1 MKLRNLTLI
10 AGLLGAFFTNSV
22 FALGMGEI
30 KLNSSLNEPLD
41 AEIQLLNIGDLT
53 ELEMLV
59 GLGSREDFKAAGVER
74 LFLLTDLRFKV
85 DMSEP
90 GNPILRVTSRKPIRE
105 PYLDFLLEL
114 QWPSGRL
121 LREYTLL
128 LDLPVYA
135 TERASAKKIK
145 AASVSPQPKPQQQA
159 PVASSPTTSSSA
171 TTSTRSTSRAPA
183 PSNSSAT
190 NGGEYRVA
198 PGDTAWGIAKKIKP
212 EDASIMQSL
221 AAVKQSNPHAF
232 INGNINL
239 LKKGAVLRIPSS
251 SDISQLSSQ
260 EVKEQ
265 VDFSPESAIAEKK
278 SSQPQLDATSAAI
291 NPQSAPVADGGGR
304 LKLAVPSDDE
314 GGSSAN
320 ASGGSAS
327 GSADGSV
334 SRGTEKLESEF
345 AVFQEELDKT
355 QRENAEL
362 KARLSNMEEQLATM
376 SRLVE
381 INDDS
386 LRAAQQVASQE
397 QQTTQE
403 DVSKEIATEE
413 KTSLQAASKTSEAD
427 TDQGS
432 SEEQSSTE
440 EQAAKTPAASDS
452 DTNESNKGQ
461 DVATGS
467 ATTDKEGGFDL
478 QYWVDLLLYPFIFVL
493 AILLAIVLFFKNRKQ
508 DEEPQE
514 ELSLQTLVEKE
525 AVDEDDTEEVLNE
538 EDKQVLEEAVSELD
552 EQELKNLE
560 ELELTEGE
568 DVDPV
573 GEADIYLSL
582 GNYKQAESVLLDA
595 INEAPDDAA
604 LRLKLL
610 EVYVSSNELDKFDAQ
625 YAQFS
630 ALSDADA
637 IVKADSLRAELVS
650 DPVVDSLEED
660 SVTAEE
666 KTLEEEPLDIGAD
679 TEAEIAKLDE
689 ELSLD
694 DVDLD
699 LDSETAS
706 SNDEAVEE
714 SVSSTSDFDL
724 DLDLESVDLGV
735 DAKEPSEAESP
746 ESESSELENSELD
759 NIDLDTLASD
769 IDAGMESI
777 DLDVSE
783 EVDPLDSSLDD
794 LSDTISETIPEA
806 ASDISP
812 EASTGMAEEN
822 TSDDFEDFDDDLDV
836 LAGEDE
842 CSTKLELAQAYL
854 DMGDPESAR
863 EILDEVVSLGDD
875 AQQEQARK
883 LLEGVT

>member
-10 AGLLGAFFTNSV
+10 AGLLGAFFTNAV

-41 AEIQLLNIGDLT
+41 AEIQLLNIGDLS

-85 DMSEP
+85 DMSAP
-90 GNPILRVTSRKPIRE
+90 GNPVLRVTSRKPIRE

-145 AASVSPQPKPQQQA
+145 AASASPQPKPQQA
-159 PVASSPTTSSSA
+159 PAAASPRPSSQV
-171 TTSTRSTSRAPA
+171 A
-183 PSNSSAT
+183 PSNT

-212 EDASIMQSL
+212 DNASIMQSL

-239 LKKGAVLRIPSS
+239 LKQGAVLRLPSS
-251 SDISQLSSQ
+251 ADISQLSPQ
-260 EVKEQ
+260 QVNEQ

-278 SSQPQLDATSAAI
+278 PSQPQLDATSSTST
-291 NPQSAPVADGGGR
+291 PSPAPVDGGGR
-304 LKLAVPSDDE
+304 LKLAVQDDDVE
-314 GGSSAN
+314 GASSAN
-320 ASGGSAS
+320 ASGGGESDVS
-327 GSADGSV
+327 GGS
-334 SRGTEKLESEF
+334 STRGTEKLENEF
-345 AVFQEELDKT
+345 AIFQEELDKT

-362 KARLSNMEEQLATM
+362 KARLSNMEEQIATM

-397 QQTTQE
+397 QQ
-403 DVSKEIATEE
+403 VTEE
-413 KTSLQAASKTSEAD
+413 KADSVEEAATQQADLETD
-427 TDQGS
+427 TEKAQSAEDQTA
-432 SEEQSSTE
+432 E
-440 EQAAKTPAASDS
+440 TPVASDS
-452 DTNESNKGQ
+452 DKDSSQKGQ
-461 DVATGS
+461 DAT
-467 ATTDKEGGFDL
+467 ADKDGGFNL
-478 QYWVDLLLYPFIFVL
+478 QYWIDLLLYPLIGLLVVL
-493 AILLAIVLFFKNRKQ
+493 LGIVLFFKNRKQ
-508 DEEPQE
+508 DEEPEE
-514 ELSLQTLVEKE
+514 ELSLQTLVDKE
-525 AVDEDDTEEVLNE
+525 TADEDDLEEVLDE
-538 EDKQVLEEAVSELD
+538 EDKQVLEETVSELD

-582 GNYKQAESVLLDA
+582 GNYKQAENVLLDA
-595 INEAPDDAA
+595 INEEPDDAA

-630 ALSDADA
+630 GLSDADA
-637 IVKADSLRAELVS
+637 IVRADLLRAELVS
-650 DPVVDSLEED
+650 DPVNDL
-660 SVTAEE
+660 
-666 KTLEEEPLDIGAD
+666 LEEEADSEESLDTTE
-679 TEAEIAKLDE
+679 TEASNLDE
-689 ELSLD
+689 ELSFD
-694 DVDLD
+694 DVV
-699 LDSETAS
+699 LDSSSET
-706 SNDEAVEE
+706 E
-714 SVSSTSDFDL
+714 STEDSTSDSTSTGESSTSDFDL
-724 DLDLESVDLGV
+724 DLDLENIDLDFDSGLSEEASDLG
-735 DAKEPSEAESP
+735 D
-746 ESESSELENSELD
+746 SSDTDSMDLGSTDLD
-759 NIDLDTLASD
+759 STDLDSIDLDTLASD

-777 DLDVSE
+777 DLE
-783 EVDPLDSSLDD
+783 ESVDGSTALDSSLDD
-794 LSDTISETIPEA
+794 LSDTISETIPEPVA
-806 ASDISP
+806 ETTS
-812 EASTGMAEEN
+812 EASSQIAEEN
-822 TSDDFEDFDDDLDV
+822 AADDFEDFDDDLDV

-854 DMGDPESAR
+854 DMGDPESAK

-875 AQQEQARK
+875 AQQDQARK

>member
-10 AGLLGAFFTNSV
+10 AGLLGAFFTNAV

-41 AEIQLLNIGDLT
+41 AEIQLLNIGDLS

-85 DMSEP
+85 DMSAP
-90 GNPILRVTSRKPIRE
+90 GNPVLRVTSRKPIRE

-145 AASVSPQPKPQQQA
+145 AASASPQPKPQQA
-159 PVASSPTTSSSA
+159 PAAASPRPSSQV
-171 TTSTRSTSRAPA
+171 A
-183 PSNSSAT
+183 PSNT

-212 EDASIMQSL
+212 DNASIMQSL

-239 LKKGAVLRIPSS
+239 LKQGAVLRLPSS
-251 SDISQLSSQ
+251 ADISQLSPQ
-260 EVKEQ
+260 QVNEQ

-278 SSQPQLDATSAAI
+278 PSQPQLDATSSTST
-291 NPQSAPVADGGGR
+291 PSPAPVDGGGR
-304 LKLAVPSDDE
+304 LKLAVQDDDVE
-314 GGSSAN
+314 GASSAN
-320 ASGGSAS
+320 ASGGGESDVS
-327 GSADGSV
+327 GGS
-334 SRGTEKLESEF
+334 STRGTEKLENEF
-345 AVFQEELDKT
+345 AIFQEELDKT

-362 KARLSNMEEQLATM
+362 KARLSNMEEQIATM

-397 QQTTQE
+397 QQ
-403 DVSKEIATEE
+403 VTEE
-413 KTSLQAASKTSEAD
+413 KADSVEEAATQQADLETD
-427 TDQGS
+427 TEKAQSAEDQTA
-432 SEEQSSTE
+432 E
-440 EQAAKTPAASDS
+440 TPVASDS
-452 DTNESNKGQ
+452 DKDSSQKGQ
-461 DVATGS
+461 DAT
-467 ATTDKEGGFDL
+467 ADKDGGFNL
-478 QYWVDLLLYPFIFVL
+478 QYWIDLLLYPLIGLLVVL
-493 AILLAIVLFFKNRKQ
+493 LGIVLFFKNRKQ
-508 DEEPQE
+508 DEEPEE
-514 ELSLQTLVEKE
+514 ELSLQTLVDKE
-525 AVDEDDTEEVLNE
+525 TADEDDLEEVLDE
-538 EDKQVLEEAVSELD
+538 EDKQVLEETVSELD

-582 GNYKQAESVLLDA
+582 GNYKQAENVLLDA
-595 INEAPDDAA
+595 INEEPDDAA

-630 ALSDADA
+630 GLSDADA
-637 IVKADSLRAELVS
+637 IVRADLLRAELVS
-650 DPVVDSLEED
+650 DPVNDL
-660 SVTAEE
+660 
-666 KTLEEEPLDIGAD
+666 LEEEADSEESLDTTE
-679 TEAEIAKLDE
+679 TEASNLDE
-689 ELSLD
+689 ELSFD
-694 DVDLD
+694 DVV
-699 LDSETAS
+699 LDSSSET
-706 SNDEAVEE
+706 E
-714 SVSSTSDFDL
+714 STEDSTSDSTSTGESSTSDFDL
-724 DLDLESVDLGV
+724 DLDLENIDLDVDSGLSEEASDLG
-735 DAKEPSEAESP
+735 D
-746 ESESSELENSELD
+746 SSNTDSMDLGSTDLD
-759 NIDLDTLASD
+759 STDLDSIDLDTLASD

-777 DLDVSE
+777 DLE
-783 EVDPLDSSLDD
+783 ESVDGSTALDSSLDD
-794 LSDTISETIPEA
+794 LSDTISETIPEPVA
-806 ASDISP
+806 ETTS
-812 EASTGMAEEN
+812 EASSQIAEEN
-822 TSDDFEDFDDDLDV
+822 AADDFEDFDDDLDV

-854 DMGDPESAR
+854 DMGDPESAK

-875 AQQEQARK
+875 AQQDQARK

>member
-1 MKLRNLTLI
+1 MKLRNLTLV
-10 AGLLGAFFTNSV
+10 AGLLGAFFTNAV

-41 AEIQLLNIGDLT
+41 AEIQLLNIGDLS

-85 DMSEP
+85 DMSAP
-90 GNPILRVTSRKPIRE
+90 GNPVLRVTSRKPIRE

-145 AASVSPQPKPQQQA
+145 AASASPQPKPQQA
-159 PVASSPTTSSSA
+159 PAAASPRPSSQV
-171 TTSTRSTSRAPA
+171 A
-183 PSNSSAT
+183 PSNT

-212 EDASIMQSL
+212 DNASIMQSL

-239 LKKGAVLRIPSS
+239 LKQGAVLRLPSS
-251 SDISQLSSQ
+251 ADISQLSPQ
-260 EVKEQ
+260 QVNEQ

-278 SSQPQLDATSAAI
+278 PSQPQLDATSSTST
-291 NPQSAPVADGGGR
+291 PSPAPVDGGGR
-304 LKLAVPSDDE
+304 LKLAVQDDDVE
-314 GGSSAN
+314 GASSAN
-320 ASGGSAS
+320 ASGGGESDVS
-327 GSADGSV
+327 GGS
-334 SRGTEKLESEF
+334 STRGTEKLENEF
-345 AVFQEELDKT
+345 AIFQEELDKT

-362 KARLSNMEEQLATM
+362 KARLSNMEEQIATM

-397 QQTTQE
+397 QQ
-403 DVSKEIATEE
+403 VTEE
-413 KTSLQAASKTSEAD
+413 KADSVEEAATQQADLETD
-427 TDQGS
+427 TEKAQSAEDQTA
-432 SEEQSSTE
+432 E
-440 EQAAKTPAASDS
+440 TPVASDS
-452 DTNESNKGQ
+452 DKDSSQKGQ
-461 DVATGS
+461 DAT
-467 ATTDKEGGFDL
+467 ADKDGGFNL
-478 QYWVDLLLYPFIFVL
+478 QYWIDLLLYPLIGLLVVL
-493 AILLAIVLFFKNRKQ
+493 LGIVLFFKNRKQ
-508 DEEPQE
+508 DEEPEE
-514 ELSLQTLVEKE
+514 ELSLQTLVDKE
-525 AVDEDDTEEVLNE
+525 TADEDDLEEVLDE
-538 EDKQVLEEAVSELD
+538 EDKQVLEETVSELD
-552 EQELKNLE
+552 ERELKNLE

-582 GNYKQAESVLLDA
+582 GNYKQAENVLLDA
-595 INEAPDDAA
+595 INEEPDDAA

-630 ALSDADA
+630 GLSDADA
-637 IVKADSLRAELVS
+637 IVRADLLRAELVS
-650 DPVVDSLEED
+650 DPVNDL
-660 SVTAEE
+660 
-666 KTLEEEPLDIGAD
+666 LEEEADSEESLDTTE
-679 TEAEIAKLDE
+679 TEASNLDE
-689 ELSLD
+689 ELSFD
-694 DVDLD
+694 DVV
-699 LDSETAS
+699 LDSSSET
-706 SNDEAVEE
+706 E
-714 SVSSTSDFDL
+714 STEDSTSDSTSTGESSTSDFDL
-724 DLDLESVDLGV
+724 DLDLENIDLDFDSGLSEEASDLG
-735 DAKEPSEAESP
+735 D
-746 ESESSELENSELD
+746 SSDTDSMDLGSTDLD
-759 NIDLDTLASD
+759 STDLDSIDLDTLASD

-777 DLDVSE
+777 DLE
-783 EVDPLDSSLDD
+783 ESVDGSTALDSSLDD
-794 LSDTISETIPEA
+794 LSDTISETIPEPVA
-806 ASDISP
+806 ETTS
-812 EASTGMAEEN
+812 EASSQIAEEN
-822 TSDDFEDFDDDLDV
+822 AADDFEDFDDDLDV

-854 DMGDPESAR
+854 DMGDPESAK

-875 AQQEQARK
+875 AQQDQARK

>member
-1 MKLRNLTLI
+1 MKLRNLTLV
-10 AGLLGAFFTNSV
+10 AGLLGAFFTNAV

-41 AEIQLLNIGDLT
+41 AEIQLLNIGDLS

-85 DMSEP
+85 DMSAP
-90 GNPILRVTSRKPIRE
+90 GNPVLRVTSRKPIRE

-145 AASVSPQPKPQQQA
+145 AASASPQPKPQQA
-159 PVASSPTTSSSA
+159 PAAASPRPSSQV
-171 TTSTRSTSRAPA
+171 A
-183 PSNSSAT
+183 PSNT

-212 EDASIMQSL
+212 DNASIMQSL

-239 LKKGAVLRIPSS
+239 LKQGAVLRLPSS
-251 SDISQLSSQ
+251 ADISQLSPQ
-260 EVKEQ
+260 QVNEQ

-278 SSQPQLDATSAAI
+278 PSQPQLDATSSTST
-291 NPQSAPVADGGGR
+291 PSPAPVDGGGR
-304 LKLAVPSDDE
+304 LKLAVQDDDVE
-314 GGSSAN
+314 GASSAN
-320 ASGGSAS
+320 ASGGGESDVS
-327 GSADGSV
+327 GGS
-334 SRGTEKLESEF
+334 STRGTEKLENEF
-345 AVFQEELDKT
+345 AIFQEELDKT

-362 KARLSNMEEQLATM
+362 KARLSNMEEQIATM

-397 QQTTQE
+397 QQ
-403 DVSKEIATEE
+403 VTEE
-413 KTSLQAASKTSEAD
+413 KADSVEEAATQQADLETD
-427 TDQGS
+427 TEKAQSAEDQTA
-432 SEEQSSTE
+432 E
-440 EQAAKTPAASDS
+440 TPVASDS
-452 DTNESNKGQ
+452 DKDSSQKGQ
-461 DVATGS
+461 DAT
-467 ATTDKEGGFDL
+467 ADKDGGFNL
-478 QYWVDLLLYPFIFVL
+478 QYWIDLLLYPLIGLLVVL
-493 AILLAIVLFFKNRKQ
+493 LGIVLFFKNRKQ
-508 DEEPQE
+508 DEEPEE
-514 ELSLQTLVEKE
+514 ELSLQTLVDKE
-525 AVDEDDTEEVLNE
+525 TADEDDLEEVLDE
-538 EDKQVLEEAVSELD
+538 EDKQVLEETVSELD
-552 EQELKNLE
+552 ERELKNLE

-582 GNYKQAESVLLDA
+582 GNYKQAENVLLDA
-595 INEAPDDAA
+595 INEEPDDAA

-630 ALSDADA
+630 GLSDADA
-637 IVKADSLRAELVS
+637 IVRADLLRAELVS
-650 DPVVDSLEED
+650 DPVNDL
-660 SVTAEE
+660 
-666 KTLEEEPLDIGAD
+666 LEEEADSEESLDTTE
-679 TEAEIAKLDE
+679 TEASNLDE
-689 ELSLD
+689 ELSFD
-694 DVDLD
+694 DVV
-699 LDSETAS
+699 LDSSSET
-706 SNDEAVEE
+706 E
-714 SVSSTSDFDL
+714 STEDSTSDSTSTGESSTSDFDL
-724 DLDLESVDLGV
+724 DLDLENIDLDVDSGLSEEASDLG
-735 DAKEPSEAESP
+735 D
-746 ESESSELENSELD
+746 SSDTDSMDLGSTDLD
-759 NIDLDTLASD
+759 STDLDSIDLDTLASD

-777 DLDVSE
+777 DLE
-783 EVDPLDSSLDD
+783 ESVDGSTALDSSLDD
-794 LSDTISETIPEA
+794 LSDTISETIPEPVA
-806 ASDISP
+806 ETTS
-812 EASTGMAEEN
+812 EASSQIAEEN
-822 TSDDFEDFDDDLDV
+822 AADDFEDFDDDLDV

-854 DMGDPESAR
+854 DMGDPESAK

-875 AQQEQARK
+875 AQQDQARK

>member
-1 MKLRNLTLI
+1 MKLRNLTLV
-10 AGLLGAFFTNSV
+10 AGLLGAFFTNAV

-41 AEIQLLNIGDLT
+41 AEIQLLNIGDLS

-85 DMSEP
+85 DMSAP
-90 GNPILRVTSRKPIRE
+90 GNPVLRVTSRKPIRE

-145 AASVSPQPKPQQQA
+145 AASASPQPKPQQA
-159 PVASSPTTSSSA
+159 PAAASPRPSSQV
-171 TTSTRSTSRAPA
+171 A
-183 PSNSSAT
+183 PSNT
-190 NGGEYRVA
+190 NGGEYRVT

-212 EDASIMQSL
+212 DNASIMQSL

-239 LKKGAVLRIPSS
+239 LKQGAVLRLPSS
-251 SDISQLSSQ
+251 ADISQLSPQ
-260 EVKEQ
+260 QVNEQ

-278 SSQPQLDATSAAI
+278 PSQPQLDATSSTST
-291 NPQSAPVADGGGR
+291 PSPAPVDGGGR
-304 LKLAVPSDDE
+304 LKLAVQDDDVE
-314 GGSSAN
+314 GASSAN
-320 ASGGSAS
+320 ASGGGESDVS
-327 GSADGSV
+327 GGS
-334 SRGTEKLESEF
+334 STRGTEKLENEF
-345 AVFQEELDKT
+345 AIFQEELDKT

-362 KARLSNMEEQLATM
+362 KARLSNMEEQIATM

-397 QQTTQE
+397 QQ
-403 DVSKEIATEE
+403 VTEE
-413 KTSLQAASKTSEAD
+413 KADSVEEAATQQADLETD
-427 TDQGS
+427 TEKAQSAEDQTA
-432 SEEQSSTE
+432 E
-440 EQAAKTPAASDS
+440 TPVASDS
-452 DTNESNKGQ
+452 DKDSSQKGQ
-461 DVATGS
+461 DAT
-467 ATTDKEGGFDL
+467 ADKDGGFNL
-478 QYWVDLLLYPFIFVL
+478 QYWIDLLLYPLIGLLVVL
-493 AILLAIVLFFKNRKQ
+493 LGIVLFFKNRKQ
-508 DEEPQE
+508 DEEPEE
-514 ELSLQTLVEKE
+514 ELSLQTLVDKE
-525 AVDEDDTEEVLNE
+525 TADEDDLEEVLDE
-538 EDKQVLEEAVSELD
+538 EDKQVLEETVSELD

-582 GNYKQAESVLLDA
+582 GNYKQAENVLLDA
-595 INEAPDDAA
+595 INEEPDDAA

-630 ALSDADA
+630 GLSDADA
-637 IVKADSLRAELVS
+637 IVKADLLRAELVS
-650 DPVVDSLEED
+650 DPVNDL
-660 SVTAEE
+660 
-666 KTLEEEPLDIGAD
+666 LEEEADSEESLDTTE
-679 TEAEIAKLDE
+679 TEASNLDE
-689 ELSLD
+689 ELSFD
-694 DVDLD
+694 DVV
-699 LDSETAS
+699 LDSSSET
-706 SNDEAVEE
+706 E
-714 SVSSTSDFDL
+714 STEDSTSDSTSTGESSTSDFDL
-724 DLDLESVDLGV
+724 DLDLENIDLDVDSGLSEEASDLG
-735 DAKEPSEAESP
+735 D
-746 ESESSELENSELD
+746 SSDTDSMDLGSTDLD
-759 NIDLDTLASD
+759 STDLDSIDLDTLASD

-777 DLDVSE
+777 DLE
-783 EVDPLDSSLDD
+783 ESVDGSTALDSSLDD
-794 LSDTISETIPEA
+794 LSDTISETIPEPVA
-806 ASDISP
+806 ETTS
-812 EASTGMAEEN
+812 EASSQIAEGN
-822 TSDDFEDFDDDLDV
+822 AADDFEDFDDDLDV

-854 DMGDPESAR
+854 DMGDPESAK

-875 AQQEQARK
+875 AQQDQARK

>member
-10 AGLLGAFFTNSV
+10 AGLLGAFFTNAV

-41 AEIQLLNIGDLT
+41 AEIQLLNIGDLS

-85 DMSEP
+85 DMSAP
-90 GNPILRVTSRKPIRE
+90 GNPVLRVTSRKPIRE

-145 AASVSPQPKPQQQA
+145 AASASPQPKPQQA
-159 PVASSPTTSSSA
+159 PAAASPRPSSQV
-171 TTSTRSTSRAPA
+171 A
-183 PSNSSAT
+183 PSNT

-212 EDASIMQSL
+212 DNASIMQSL

-239 LKKGAVLRIPSS
+239 LKQGAVLRLPSS
-251 SDISQLSSQ
+251 ADISQLSPQ
-260 EVKEQ
+260 QVNEQ

-278 SSQPQLDATSAAI
+278 PSQPQLDATSSTST
-291 NPQSAPVADGGGR
+291 PSPAPVDGGGR
-304 LKLAVPSDDE
+304 LKLAVQDDDVE
-314 GGSSAN
+314 GASSAN
-320 ASGGSAS
+320 ASGGGESDVS
-327 GSADGSV
+327 GGS
-334 SRGTEKLESEF
+334 STRGTEKLENEF
-345 AVFQEELDKT
+345 AIFQEELDKT

-362 KARLSNMEEQLATM
+362 KARLSNMEEQIATM

-397 QQTTQE
+397 QQ
-403 DVSKEIATEE
+403 VTEE
-413 KTSLQAASKTSEAD
+413 KADSVEEAATQQADLETD
-427 TDQGS
+427 TEKAQSAEDQTA
-432 SEEQSSTE
+432 E
-440 EQAAKTPAASDS
+440 TPVASDS
-452 DTNESNKGQ
+452 DKDSSQKGQ
-461 DVATGS
+461 DAT
-467 ATTDKEGGFDL
+467 ADKDGGFNL
-478 QYWVDLLLYPFIFVL
+478 QYWIDLLLYPLIGLLVVL
-493 AILLAIVLFFKNRKQ
+493 LGIVLFFKNRKQ
-508 DEEPQE
+508 DEEPEE
-514 ELSLQTLVEKE
+514 ELSLQTLVDKE
-525 AVDEDDTEEVLNE
+525 TADEDDLEEVLDE
-538 EDKQVLEEAVSELD
+538 EDKQVLEETVSELD
-552 EQELKNLE
+552 ERELKNLE

-582 GNYKQAESVLLDA
+582 GNYKQAENVLLDA
-595 INEAPDDAA
+595 INEEPDDAA

-630 ALSDADA
+630 GLSDADA
-637 IVKADSLRAELVS
+637 IVRADLLRAELVS
-650 DPVVDSLEED
+650 DPVNDL
-660 SVTAEE
+660 
-666 KTLEEEPLDIGAD
+666 LEEEADSEESLDTTE
-679 TEAEIAKLDE
+679 TEASNLDE
-689 ELSLD
+689 ELSFD
-694 DVDLD
+694 DVV
-699 LDSETAS
+699 LDSSSET
-706 SNDEAVEE
+706 E
-714 SVSSTSDFDL
+714 STEDSTSDSTSTGESSTSDFDL
-724 DLDLESVDLGV
+724 DLDLENIDLDFDSGLSEEASDLG
-735 DAKEPSEAESP
+735 D
-746 ESESSELENSELD
+746 SSDTDSMDLGSTDLD
-759 NIDLDTLASD
+759 STDLDSIDLDTLASD

-777 DLDVSE
+777 DLE
-783 EVDPLDSSLDD
+783 ESVDGSTALDSSLDD
-794 LSDTISETIPEA
+794 LSDTISETIPEPVA
-806 ASDISP
+806 ETTS
-812 EASTGMAEEN
+812 EASSQIAEEN
-822 TSDDFEDFDDDLDV
+822 AADDFEDFDDDLDV

-854 DMGDPESAR
+854 DMGDPESAK

-875 AQQEQARK
+875 AQQDQARK

>member
-1 MKLRNLTLI
+1 MKLRNLTLV
-10 AGLLGAFFTNSV
+10 AGLLGAFFTNAV

-41 AEIQLLNIGDLT
+41 AEIQLLNIGDLS

-85 DMSEP
+85 DMSAP
-90 GNPILRVTSRKPIRE
+90 GNPVLRVTSRKPIRE

-145 AASVSPQPKPQQQA
+145 AASASPQPKPQQA
-159 PVASSPTTSSSA
+159 PAAASPRPSSQV
-171 TTSTRSTSRAPA
+171 A
-183 PSNSSAT
+183 PSNT

-212 EDASIMQSL
+212 DNASIMQSL

-239 LKKGAVLRIPSS
+239 LKQGAVLRLPSS
-251 SDISQLSSQ
+251 ADISQLSPQ
-260 EVKEQ
+260 QVNEQ

-278 SSQPQLDATSAAI
+278 PSQPQLDATSSTST
-291 NPQSAPVADGGGR
+291 PSPAPVDGGGR
-304 LKLAVPSDDE
+304 LKLAVQDDDVK
-314 GGSSAN
+314 GASSAN
-320 ASGGSAS
+320 ASGGGESDVS
-327 GSADGSV
+327 GGS
-334 SRGTEKLESEF
+334 STRGTEKLENEF
-345 AVFQEELDKT
+345 AIFQEELDKT

-362 KARLSNMEEQLATM
+362 KARLSNMEEQIATM

-397 QQTTQE
+397 QQ
-403 DVSKEIATEE
+403 VTEE
-413 KTSLQAASKTSEAD
+413 KADSVEEAATQQADLETD
-427 TDQGS
+427 TEKAQSAEDQTA
-432 SEEQSSTE
+432 E
-440 EQAAKTPAASDS
+440 TPVASDS
-452 DTNESNKGQ
+452 DKDSSQKGQ
-461 DVATGS
+461 DAT
-467 ATTDKEGGFDL
+467 ADKDGGFNL
-478 QYWVDLLLYPFIFVL
+478 QYWIDLLLYPLIGLLVVL
-493 AILLAIVLFFKNRKQ
+493 LGIVLFFKNRKQ
-508 DEEPQE
+508 DEEPEE
-514 ELSLQTLVEKE
+514 ELSLQTLVDKE
-525 AVDEDDTEEVLNE
+525 TADEDDLEEVLDE
-538 EDKQVLEEAVSELD
+538 EDKQVLEETVSELD

-582 GNYKQAESVLLDA
+582 GNYKQAENVLLDA
-595 INEAPDDAA
+595 INEEPDDAA

-630 ALSDADA
+630 GLSDADA
-637 IVKADSLRAELVS
+637 IVRADLLRAELVS
-650 DPVVDSLEED
+650 DPVNDL
-660 SVTAEE
+660 
-666 KTLEEEPLDIGAD
+666 LEEEADSEESLDTTE
-679 TEAEIAKLDE
+679 TEASNLDE
-689 ELSLD
+689 ELSFD
-694 DVDLD
+694 DVV
-699 LDSETAS
+699 LDSSSET
-706 SNDEAVEE
+706 E
-714 SVSSTSDFDL
+714 STEDSTSDSTSTGESSTSDFDL
-724 DLDLESVDLGV
+724 DLDLENIDLDVDSGLSEEASDLG
-735 DAKEPSEAESP
+735 D
-746 ESESSELENSELD
+746 SSDTDSMDLGSTDLD
-759 NIDLDTLASD
+759 STDLDSIDLDTLASD

-777 DLDVSE
+777 DLE
-783 EVDPLDSSLDD
+783 ESVDGSTALDSSLDD
-794 LSDTISETIPEA
+794 LSDTISETIPEPVA
-806 ASDISP
+806 ETTS
-812 EASTGMAEEN
+812 EASSQIAEGN
-822 TSDDFEDFDDDLDV
+822 AADDFEDFDDDLDV

-854 DMGDPESAR
+854 DMGDPESAK

-875 AQQEQARK
+875 AQQDQARK

>member
-1 MKLRNLTLI
+1 MKLRNLTLV
-10 AGLLGAFFTNSV
+10 AGLLGAFFTNAV

-41 AEIQLLNIGDLT
+41 AEIQLLNIGDLS

-85 DMSEP
+85 DMSAP
-90 GNPILRVTSRKPIRE
+90 GNPVLRVTSRKPIRE

-145 AASVSPQPKPQQQA
+145 AASASPQPKPQQA
-159 PVASSPTTSSSA
+159 PPAASPRPSSQV
-171 TTSTRSTSRAPA
+171 A
-183 PSNSSAT
+183 PSNT

-212 EDASIMQSL
+212 DNASIMQSL

-239 LKKGAVLRIPSS
+239 LKQGAVLRLPSS
-251 SDISQLSSQ
+251 ADISQLSPQ
-260 EVKEQ
+260 QVNEQ

-278 SSQPQLDATSAAI
+278 PSQPQLDATSSTST
-291 NPQSAPVADGGGR
+291 PSPAPVDGGGR
-304 LKLAVPSDDE
+304 LKLAVQDDDVE
-314 GGSSAN
+314 GASSAN
-320 ASGGSAS
+320 ASGGGESDVS
-327 GSADGSV
+327 GGS
-334 SRGTEKLESEF
+334 STRGTEKLENEF
-345 AVFQEELDKT
+345 AIFQEELDKT

-362 KARLSNMEEQLATM
+362 KARLSNMEEQIATM

-397 QQTTQE
+397 QQ
-403 DVSKEIATEE
+403 VTEE
-413 KTSLQAASKTSEAD
+413 KADSVEEAATQQADLETD
-427 TDQGS
+427 TEKAQSAEDQTA
-432 SEEQSSTE
+432 E
-440 EQAAKTPAASDS
+440 TPVASDS
-452 DTNESNKGQ
+452 DKDSSQKGQ
-461 DVATGS
+461 DAT
-467 ATTDKEGGFDL
+467 ADKDGGFNL
-478 QYWVDLLLYPFIFVL
+478 QYWIDLLLYPLIGLLVVL
-493 AILLAIVLFFKNRKQ
+493 LGIVLFFKNRKQ
-508 DEEPQE
+508 DEEPEE
-514 ELSLQTLVEKE
+514 ELSLQTLVDKE
-525 AVDEDDTEEVLNE
+525 TADEDDLEEVLDE
-538 EDKQVLEEAVSELD
+538 EDKQVLEETVSELD

-582 GNYKQAESVLLDA
+582 GNYKQAENVLLDA
-595 INEAPDDAA
+595 INEEPDDAA

-630 ALSDADA
+630 GLSDADA
-637 IVKADSLRAELVS
+637 IVRADLLRAELVS
-650 DPVVDSLEED
+650 DPVNDL
-660 SVTAEE
+660 
-666 KTLEEEPLDIGAD
+666 LEEEADSEESLDTTE
-679 TEAEIAKLDE
+679 TEASNLDE
-689 ELSLD
+689 ELSFD
-694 DVDLD
+694 DVV
-699 LDSETAS
+699 LDSSSET
-706 SNDEAVEE
+706 E
-714 SVSSTSDFDL
+714 STEDSTSDSTSTGESSTSDFDL
-724 DLDLESVDLGV
+724 DLDLENIDLDVDSGLSEEASDLG
-735 DAKEPSEAESP
+735 D
-746 ESESSELENSELD
+746 SSDTDSMDLGSTDLD
-759 NIDLDTLASD
+759 STDLDSIDLDTLASD

-777 DLDVSE
+777 DLE
-783 EVDPLDSSLDD
+783 ESVDGSTALDSSLDD
-794 LSDTISETIPEA
+794 LSDTISETIPEPVA
-806 ASDISP
+806 ETTS
-812 EASTGMAEEN
+812 EASSQIAEEN
-822 TSDDFEDFDDDLDV
+822 AADDFEDFDDDLDV

-854 DMGDPESAR
+854 DMGDPESAK

-875 AQQEQARK
+875 AQQDQARK

>member
-1 MKLRNLTLI
+1 MKLRNLTLV
-10 AGLLGAFFTNSV
+10 AGLLGAFFTNAV

-41 AEIQLLNIGDLT
+41 AEIQLLNIGDLS

-85 DMSEP
+85 DMSAP
-90 GNPILRVTSRKPIRE
+90 GNPVLRVTSRKPIRE

-145 AASVSPQPKPQQQA
+145 AASASPQPKPQQA
-159 PVASSPTTSSSA
+159 PAAASPRPSSQV
-171 TTSTRSTSRAPA
+171 A
-183 PSNSSAT
+183 PSNT

-212 EDASIMQSL
+212 DNASIMQSL

-239 LKKGAVLRIPSS
+239 LKQGAVLRLPSS
-251 SDISQLSSQ
+251 ADISQLSPQ
-260 EVKEQ
+260 QVNEQ

-278 SSQPQLDATSAAI
+278 PSQPQLDATSSTST
-291 NPQSAPVADGGGR
+291 PSPAPVDGGGR
-304 LKLAVPSDDE
+304 LKLAVQDDDVE
-314 GGSSAN
+314 GASSAN
-320 ASGGSAS
+320 ASGGGESDVS
-327 GSADGSV
+327 GGS
-334 SRGTEKLESEF
+334 STRGTEKLENEF
-345 AVFQEELDKT
+345 AIFQEELDKT

-362 KARLSNMEEQLATM
+362 KARLSNMEEQIATM

-397 QQTTQE
+397 QQ
-403 DVSKEIATEE
+403 VTEE
-413 KTSLQAASKTSEAD
+413 KADSVEEAATQQADLETD
-427 TDQGS
+427 TEKAQSAEDQTA
-432 SEEQSSTE
+432 E
-440 EQAAKTPAASDS
+440 TPVASDS
-452 DTNESNKGQ
+452 DKDSSQKGQ
-461 DVATGS
+461 DAT
-467 ATTDKEGGFDL
+467 ADKDGGFNL
-478 QYWVDLLLYPFIFVL
+478 QYWIDLLLYPLIGLLVVL
-493 AILLAIVLFFKNRKQ
+493 LGIVLFFKNRKQ
-508 DEEPQE
+508 DEEPEE
-514 ELSLQTLVEKE
+514 ELSLQTLVDKE
-525 AVDEDDTEEVLNE
+525 TADEDDLEEVLDE
-538 EDKQVLEEAVSELD
+538 EDKQVLEETVSELD

-582 GNYKQAESVLLDA
+582 GNYKQAENVLLDA
-595 INEAPDDAA
+595 INEEPDDAA

-630 ALSDADA
+630 GLSDADA
-637 IVKADSLRAELVS
+637 IVRADLLRAELVS
-650 DPVVDSLEED
+650 DPVNDL
-660 SVTAEE
+660 
-666 KTLEEEPLDIGAD
+666 LEEEADSEESLDTTE
-679 TEAEIAKLDE
+679 TEASNLDE
-689 ELSLD
+689 ELSFD
-694 DVDLD
+694 DVV
-699 LDSETAS
+699 LDSSSET
-706 SNDEAVEE
+706 E
-714 SVSSTSDFDL
+714 STEDSTSDSTSTGESSTSDFDL
-724 DLDLESVDLGV
+724 DLDLENIDLDVDSGLSEEASDLG
-735 DAKEPSEAESP
+735 D
-746 ESESSELENSELD
+746 SSDTDSMDLGSTDLD
-759 NIDLDTLASD
+759 STDLDSIDLDTLASD

-777 DLDVSE
+777 DLE
-783 EVDPLDSSLDD
+783 ESVDGSTALDSSLDD
-794 LSDTISETIPEA
+794 LSDTISETIPEPVA
-806 ASDISP
+806 ETTS
-812 EASTGMAEEN
+812 EASSQIAEGN
-822 TSDDFEDFDDDLDV
+822 AADDFEDFDDDLDV

-854 DMGDPESAR
+854 DMGDPESAK

-875 AQQEQARK
+875 AQQDQARK

>member
-1 MKLRNLTLI
+1 MKLRNLTLV
-10 AGLLGAFFTNSV
+10 AGLLGAFFTNAV

-41 AEIQLLNIGDLT
+41 AEIQLLNIGDLS

-85 DMSEP
+85 DMSAP
-90 GNPILRVTSRKPIRE
+90 GNPVLRVTSRKPIRE

-145 AASVSPQPKPQQQA
+145 AASASPQPKPQQA
-159 PVASSPTTSSSA
+159 PAAASPRPSSQV
-171 TTSTRSTSRAPA
+171 A
-183 PSNSSAT
+183 PSNT

-212 EDASIMQSL
+212 DNASIMQSL

-239 LKKGAVLRIPSS
+239 LKQGAVLRLPSS
-251 SDISQLSSQ
+251 ADISQLSPQ
-260 EVKEQ
+260 QVNEQ

-278 SSQPQLDATSAAI
+278 PSQPQLDATSSTST
-291 NPQSAPVADGGGR
+291 PSPAPVDGGGR
-304 LKLAVPSDDE
+304 LKLAVQDDDVE
-314 GGSSAN
+314 GASSAN
-320 ASGGSAS
+320 ASGGGESDVS
-327 GSADGSV
+327 GGS
-334 SRGTEKLESEF
+334 STRGTEKLENEF
-345 AVFQEELDKT
+345 AIFQEELDKT

-362 KARLSNMEEQLATM
+362 KARLSNMEEQIATM

-397 QQTTQE
+397 QQ
-403 DVSKEIATEE
+403 VTEE
-413 KTSLQAASKTSEAD
+413 KADSVEEAATQQADLETD
-427 TDQGS
+427 TEKAQSAEDQTA
-432 SEEQSSTE
+432 E
-440 EQAAKTPAASDS
+440 TPVASDS
-452 DTNESNKGQ
+452 DKDSSQKGQ
-461 DVATGS
+461 DAT
-467 ATTDKEGGFDL
+467 ADKDGGFNL
-478 QYWVDLLLYPFIFVL
+478 QYWIDLLLYPLIGLLVVL
-493 AILLAIVLFFKNRKQ
+493 LGIVLFFKNRKQ
-508 DEEPQE
+508 DEEPEE
-514 ELSLQTLVEKE
+514 ELSLQTLVDKE
-525 AVDEDDTEEVLNE
+525 TADEDDLEEVLDE
-538 EDKQVLEEAVSELD
+538 EDKQVLEETVSELD

-582 GNYKQAESVLLDA
+582 GNYKQAENVLLDA
-595 INEAPDDAA
+595 INEEPDDAA

-630 ALSDADA
+630 GLSDADA
-637 IVKADSLRAELVS
+637 IVRADLLRAELVS
-650 DPVVDSLEED
+650 DPVNDL
-660 SVTAEE
+660 
-666 KTLEEEPLDIGAD
+666 LEEEADSEESLDTTE
-679 TEAEIAKLDE
+679 TEASNLDE
-689 ELSLD
+689 ELSFD
-694 DVDLD
+694 DVV
-699 LDSETAS
+699 LDSSSET
-706 SNDEAVEE
+706 E
-714 SVSSTSDFDL
+714 STEDSTSDSTSTGESSTSDFDL
-724 DLDLESVDLGV
+724 DLDLENIDLDVDSGLSEEASDLG
-735 DAKEPSEAESP
+735 D
-746 ESESSELENSELD
+746 SSDTDSMDLGSTDLD
-759 NIDLDTLASD
+759 STDLDSIDLDTLASD

-777 DLDVSE
+777 DLE
-783 EVDPLDSSLDD
+783 ESVDGSTALDSSLDD
-794 LSDTISETIPEA
+794 LSDTISETIPEPVA
-806 ASDISP
+806 ETTS
-812 EASTGMAEEN
+812 EASSQIAEEN
-822 TSDDFEDFDDDLDV
+822 AADDFEDFDDDLDV

-854 DMGDPESAR
+854 DMGDPESAK

-875 AQQEQARK
+875 AQQDQARK

>member
-1 MKLRNLTLI
+1 MKLRNLTLV
-10 AGLLGAFFTNSV
+10 AGLLGAFFTNAV

-41 AEIQLLNIGDLT
+41 AEIQLLNIGDLS

-85 DMSEP
+85 DMSAP
-90 GNPILRVTSRKPIRE
+90 GNPVLRVTSRKPIRE

-145 AASVSPQPKPQQQA
+145 AASASPQPKPQQA
-159 PVASSPTTSSSA
+159 TAAASPRPSSQV
-171 TTSTRSTSRAPA
+171 A
-183 PSNSSAT
+183 PSNT

-212 EDASIMQSL
+212 DNASIMQSL

-239 LKKGAVLRIPSS
+239 LKQGAVLRLPSS
-251 SDISQLSSQ
+251 ADISQLSPQ
-260 EVKEQ
+260 QVNEQ

-278 SSQPQLDATSAAI
+278 PSQPQLDATSSTST
-291 NPQSAPVADGGGR
+291 PSPAPVDGGGR
-304 LKLAVPSDDE
+304 LKLAVQDDDVE
-314 GGSSAN
+314 GASSAN
-320 ASGGSAS
+320 ASGGGESDVS
-327 GSADGSV
+327 GGS
-334 SRGTEKLESEF
+334 STRGTEKLENEF
-345 AVFQEELDKT
+345 AIFQEELDKT

-362 KARLSNMEEQLATM
+362 KARLSNMEEQIATM

-397 QQTTQE
+397 QQ
-403 DVSKEIATEE
+403 VTEE
-413 KTSLQAASKTSEAD
+413 KADSVEEAATQQADLETD
-427 TDQGS
+427 TEKAQSAEDQTA
-432 SEEQSSTE
+432 E
-440 EQAAKTPAASDS
+440 TPVASDS
-452 DTNESNKGQ
+452 DKDSSQKGQ
-461 DVATGS
+461 DAT
-467 ATTDKEGGFDL
+467 ADKDGGFNL
-478 QYWVDLLLYPFIFVL
+478 QYWIDLLLYPLIGLLVVL
-493 AILLAIVLFFKNRKQ
+493 LGIVLFFKNRKQ
-508 DEEPQE
+508 DEEPEE
-514 ELSLQTLVEKE
+514 ELSLQTLVDKE
-525 AVDEDDTEEVLNE
+525 TADEDDLEEVLDE
-538 EDKQVLEEAVSELD
+538 EDKQVLEETVSELD

-582 GNYKQAESVLLDA
+582 GNYKQAENVLLDA
-595 INEAPDDAA
+595 INEEPDDTA

-630 ALSDADA
+630 GLSDADA
-637 IVKADSLRAELVS
+637 IVRADLLRAELVS
-650 DPVVDSLEED
+650 DPVNDL
-660 SVTAEE
+660 
-666 KTLEEEPLDIGAD
+666 LEEEADSEESLDTTE
-679 TEAEIAKLDE
+679 TEASNLDE
-689 ELSLD
+689 ELSFD
-694 DVDLD
+694 DVV
-699 LDSETAS
+699 LDSSSET
-706 SNDEAVEE
+706 E
-714 SVSSTSDFDL
+714 STEDSTSDSTSTGESSTSDFDL
-724 DLDLESVDLGV
+724 DLDLENIDLDVDSGLSEEASDLG
-735 DAKEPSEAESP
+735 D
-746 ESESSELENSELD
+746 SSDTDSMDLGSTDLD
-759 NIDLDTLASD
+759 STDLDSIDLDTLASD

-777 DLDVSE
+777 DLE
-783 EVDPLDSSLDD
+783 ESVDGSTALDSSLDD
-794 LSDTISETIPEA
+794 LSDTISETIPEPVA
-806 ASDISP
+806 ETTS
-812 EASTGMAEEN
+812 EASSQIAEEN
-822 TSDDFEDFDDDLDV
+822 AADDFEDFDDDLDV

-854 DMGDPESAR
+854 DMGDPESAK

-875 AQQEQARK
+875 AQQDQARK

>member
-1 MKLRNLTLI
+1 MKLRNLTLV
-10 AGLLGAFFTNSV
+10 AGLLGAFFTNAV

-41 AEIQLLNIGDLT
+41 AEIQLLNIGDLS

-85 DMSEP
+85 DMSAP
-90 GNPILRVTSRKPIRE
+90 GNPVLRVTSRKPIRE

-145 AASVSPQPKPQQQA
+145 AASASPQPKPQQA
-159 PVASSPTTSSSA
+159 PAAASPRPSSRVASSN
-171 TTSTRSTSRAPA
+171 TST
-183 PSNSSAT
+183 PSKT

-212 EDASIMQSL
+212 DNASMMQSL
-221 AAVKQSNPHAF
+221 AAVKQTNPHAF

-239 LKKGAVLRIPSS
+239 LKKGAVLRLPSS
-251 SDISQLSSQ
+251 ADISQLSSQ

-278 SSQPQLDATSAAI
+278 PSQPQLDATSSTST
-291 NPQSAPVADGGGR
+291 PSPAPVDGGGR
-304 LKLAVPSDDE
+304 LKLAVQDDDVE
-314 GGSSAN
+314 GASSTNVSGGGESGVSGGSSI
-320 ASGGSAS
+320 
-327 GSADGSV
+327 
-334 SRGTEKLESEF
+334 RGTEKLENEF

-362 KARLSNMEEQLATM
+362 KARLSNMEEQIATM

-397 QQTTQE
+397 QQ
-403 DVSKEIATEE
+403 VTEE
-413 KTSLQAASKTSEAD
+413 KADSVEEAATQQADLETD
-427 TDQGS
+427 TEKAQSAEDQTAG
-432 SEEQSSTE
+432 
-440 EQAAKTPAASDS
+440 TPVASDPDKDNS
-452 DTNESNKGQ
+452 QKGQ
-461 DVATGS
+461 D
-467 ATTDKEGGFDL
+467 TTADKHGGFNL
-478 QYWVDLLLYPFIFVL
+478 QYWIDLLLYPFIGLLVVL
-493 AILLAIVLFFKNRKQ
+493 LGIVLFFKNRKQ

-514 ELSLQTLVEKE
+514 ELSLQTLVDKE
-525 AVDEDDTEEVLNE
+525 TADEDDLEEVLDE
-538 EDKQVLEEAVSELD
+538 EDKQVLEETVSELD

-560 ELELTEGE
+560 ELELKEGE

-582 GNYKQAESVLLDA
+582 GNYKQAENVLLDA
-595 INEAPDDAA
+595 INEEPDDAA

-630 ALSDADA
+630 GLSDSDA
-637 IVKADSLRAELVS
+637 IVRADLLRAELVS
-650 DPVVDSLEED
+650 DPVNDL
-660 SVTAEE
+660 
-666 KTLEEEPLDIGAD
+666 LEEEADSEESLDT
-679 TEAEIAKLDE
+679 TEAEASNLDE
-689 ELSLD
+689 ELSFD
-694 DVDLD
+694 DVV
-699 LDSETAS
+699 LDSSSETESTEDSTSDSISTSES
-706 SNDEAVEE
+706 S
-714 SVSSTSDFDL
+714 SSDFDL
-724 DLDLESVDLGV
+724 DLDLENIDLDVDSGLSEEASDLG
-735 DAKEPSEAESP
+735 D
-746 ESESSELENSELD
+746 SSDTNSMDLGRTDLD
-759 NIDLDTLASD
+759 STDLDSIDLDTLASD

-777 DLDVSE
+777 DLEDS
-783 EVDPLDSSLDD
+783 VDESTALDSSLDD
-794 LSDTISETIPEA
+794 LSDTISETIPEPVA
-806 ASDISP
+806 ETTS
-812 EASTGMAEEN
+812 EASSQVAEEN
-822 TSDDFEDFDDDLDV
+822 AADDFEDFDDDLDV

-854 DMGDPESAR
+854 DMGDPESAK

-875 AQQEQARK
+875 AQQDQARK

>member
-1 MKLRNLTLI
+1 MKLRNLTLV
-10 AGLLGAFFTNSV
+10 AGLLGAFFTNAV

-41 AEIQLLNIGDLT
+41 AEIQLLNIGDLS

-85 DMSEP
+85 DMSAP
-90 GNPILRVTSRKPIRE
+90 GNPVLRVTSRKPIRE

-145 AASVSPQPKPQQQA
+145 AASASPQPKPQQA
-159 PVASSPTTSSSA
+159 PAAASPRPSSQV
-171 TTSTRSTSRAPA
+171 A
-183 PSNSSAT
+183 PSNT

-212 EDASIMQSL
+212 DNASIMQSL

-239 LKKGAVLRIPSS
+239 LKQGAVLRLPSS
-251 SDISQLSSQ
+251 ADISQLSPQ
-260 EVKEQ
+260 QVNEQ

-278 SSQPQLDATSAAI
+278 PSQPQLDATSSTST
-291 NPQSAPVADGGGR
+291 PSPAPVDGGGR
-304 LKLAVPSDDE
+304 LKLAVQDDDVE
-314 GGSSAN
+314 GASSAN
-320 ASGGSAS
+320 ASGGGESDVS
-327 GSADGSV
+327 GGS
-334 SRGTEKLESEF
+334 STRGTEKLENEF
-345 AVFQEELDKT
+345 AIFQEELDKT

-362 KARLSNMEEQLATM
+362 KARLSNMEEQIATM

-397 QQTTQE
+397 QQ
-403 DVSKEIATEE
+403 VTEE
-413 KTSLQAASKTSEAD
+413 KADSVEEAATQQADLETD
-427 TDQGS
+427 TEKAQSAEDQTA
-432 SEEQSSTE
+432 E
-440 EQAAKTPAASDS
+440 TPVASDS
-452 DTNESNKGQ
+452 DKDSSQKGQ
-461 DVATGS
+461 DAT
-467 ATTDKEGGFDL
+467 ADKDGGFNL
-478 QYWVDLLLYPFIFVL
+478 QYWIDLLLYPLIGLLVVL
-493 AILLAIVLFFKNRKQ
+493 LGIVLFFKNRKQ
-508 DEEPQE
+508 DEEPEE
-514 ELSLQTLVEKE
+514 ELSLQTLVDKE
-525 AVDEDDTEEVLNE
+525 TADEDDLEEVLDE
-538 EDKQVLEEAVSELD
+538 EDKEVLEETVSELD

-582 GNYKQAESVLLDA
+582 GNYKQAENVLLDA
-595 INEAPDDAA
+595 INEEPDDAA

-630 ALSDADA
+630 GLSDADA
-637 IVKADSLRAELVS
+637 IVRADLLRAELVS
-650 DPVVDSLEED
+650 DPVNDL
-660 SVTAEE
+660 
-666 KTLEEEPLDIGAD
+666 LEEEADSEESLDTTE
-679 TEAEIAKLDE
+679 TEASNLDE
-689 ELSLD
+689 ELSFD
-694 DVDLD
+694 DVV
-699 LDSETAS
+699 LDSSSET
-706 SNDEAVEE
+706 E
-714 SVSSTSDFDL
+714 STEDSTSDSTSTGESSTSDFDL
-724 DLDLESVDLGV
+724 DLDLENIDLDVDSGLSEEASDLG
-735 DAKEPSEAESP
+735 D
-746 ESESSELENSELD
+746 SSDTDSMDLGSTDLD
-759 NIDLDTLASD
+759 STDLDSIDLDTLASD

-777 DLDVSE
+777 DLE
-783 EVDPLDSSLDD
+783 ESVDGSTALDSSLDD
-794 LSDTISETIPEA
+794 LSDTISETIPEPVA
-806 ASDISP
+806 ETTS
-812 EASTGMAEEN
+812 EASSQIAEGN
-822 TSDDFEDFDDDLDV
+822 AADDFEDFDDDLDV

-854 DMGDPESAR
+854 DMGDPESAK

-875 AQQEQARK
+875 AQQDQARK

>member
-1 MKLRNLTLI
+1 MKLRNLTLV
-10 AGLLGAFFTNSV
+10 AGLLGAFFTNAV

-41 AEIQLLNIGDLT
+41 AEIQLLNIGDLS

-85 DMSEP
+85 DMSAP
-90 GNPILRVTSRKPIRE
+90 GNPVLRVTSRKPIRE

-145 AASVSPQPKPQQQA
+145 AASASPQHKPQQA
-159 PVASSPTTSSSA
+159 TAAASPRPSSQV
-171 TTSTRSTSRAPA
+171 A
-183 PSNSSAT
+183 PSNT

-212 EDASIMQSL
+212 DNASIMQSL

-239 LKKGAVLRIPSS
+239 LKQGAVLRLPSS
-251 SDISQLSSQ
+251 ADISQLSPQ
-260 EVKEQ
+260 QVNEQ

-278 SSQPQLDATSAAI
+278 PSQPQLDATSSTST
-291 NPQSAPVADGGGR
+291 PSPAPVDGGGR
-304 LKLAVPSDDE
+304 LKLAVQDDDVE
-314 GGSSAN
+314 GASSAN
-320 ASGGSAS
+320 ASGGGESDVS
-327 GSADGSV
+327 GGS
-334 SRGTEKLESEF
+334 STRGTEKLENEF
-345 AVFQEELDKT
+345 AIFQEELDKT

-362 KARLSNMEEQLATM
+362 KARLSNMEEQIATM

-397 QQTTQE
+397 QQ
-403 DVSKEIATEE
+403 VTEE
-413 KTSLQAASKTSEAD
+413 KADSVEEAATQQADLETD
-427 TDQGS
+427 TEKAQSAEDQTA
-432 SEEQSSTE
+432 E
-440 EQAAKTPAASDS
+440 TPVASDS
-452 DTNESNKGQ
+452 DKDSSQKGQ
-461 DVATGS
+461 DAT
-467 ATTDKEGGFDL
+467 ADKDGGFNL
-478 QYWVDLLLYPFIFVL
+478 QYWIDLLLYPLIGLLVVL
-493 AILLAIVLFFKNRKQ
+493 LGIVLFFKNRKQ
-508 DEEPQE
+508 DEEPEE
-514 ELSLQTLVEKE
+514 ELSLQTLVDKE
-525 AVDEDDTEEVLNE
+525 TADEDDLEEVLDE
-538 EDKQVLEEAVSELD
+538 EDKQVLEETVSELD

-582 GNYKQAESVLLDA
+582 GNYKQAENVLLDA
-595 INEAPDDAA
+595 INEEPDDAA

-630 ALSDADA
+630 GLSDADA
-637 IVKADSLRAELVS
+637 IVRADLLRAELVS
-650 DPVVDSLEED
+650 DPVNDL
-660 SVTAEE
+660 
-666 KTLEEEPLDIGAD
+666 LEEEADSEESLDTTE
-679 TEAEIAKLDE
+679 TEASNLDE
-689 ELSLD
+689 ELSFD
-694 DVDLD
+694 DVV
-699 LDSETAS
+699 LDSSSET
-706 SNDEAVEE
+706 E
-714 SVSSTSDFDL
+714 STEDSTSDSTSTGESSTSDFDL
-724 DLDLESVDLGV
+724 DLDLENIDLDVDSGLSEEASDLG
-735 DAKEPSEAESP
+735 DSFDTDSMDLG
-746 ESESSELENSELD
+746 STDLD
-759 NIDLDTLASD
+759 STDLDSIDLDTLASD

-777 DLDVSE
+777 DLEESVDVSTA
-783 EVDPLDSSLDD
+783 LDSSLDD
-794 LSDTISETIPEA
+794 LSDTISETIPEPVA
-806 ASDISP
+806 ETTS
-812 EASTGMAEEN
+812 EASSQIAEEN
-822 TSDDFEDFDDDLDV
+822 AADDFEDFDDDLDV

-854 DMGDPESAR
+854 DMGDPESAK

-875 AQQEQARK
+875 AQQDQARK

>member
-10 AGLLGAFFTNSV
+10 AGLLGAFFTNAV

-41 AEIQLLNIGDLT
+41 AEIQLLNIGDLS

-59 GLGSREDFKAAGVER
+59 GLGSREDFEAAGVER

-85 DMSEP
+85 DMSAP

-145 AASVSPQPKPQQQA
+145 AASASPQPKPKQA
-159 PVASSPTTSSSA
+159 PATASPRTSSRVASSSTTS
-171 TTSTRSTSRAPA
+171 A
-183 PSNSSAT
+183 PSNT

-198 PGDTAWGIAKKIKP
+198 PGDTAWGIAKQIKP
-212 EDASIMQSL
+212 DNGSIMQSL
-221 AAVKQSNPHAF
+221 AAIKQSNPHAF

-239 LKKGAVLRIPSS
+239 LKKGAVLRLPSS
-251 SDISQLSSQ
+251 ADISQLSSQ
-260 EVKEQ
+260 QVKEQ
-265 VDFSPESAIAEKK
+265 VDFSPESAITEKK
-278 SSQPQLDATSAAI
+278 PSQPQLDATSSTGT
-291 NPQSAPVADGGGR
+291 PSPAPVDGGGR
-304 LKLAVPSDDE
+304 LKLAVQDDDVD
-314 GGSSAN
+314 GTSSAN
-320 ASGGSAS
+320 ASGGSES
-327 GSADGSV
+327 GVSGGS
-334 SRGTEKLESEF
+334 STRGTEKLENEF
-345 AVFQEELDKT
+345 AIFQEELDKT

-362 KARLSNMEEQLATM
+362 KARLSNMEEQIATM

-397 QQTTQE
+397 QQVAVEKADSVEDAETQQADLE
-403 DVSKEIATEE
+403 TDTEKAQLAE
-413 KTSLQAASKTSEAD
+413 GQTSQ
-427 TDQGS
+427 
-432 SEEQSSTE
+432 
-440 EQAAKTPAASDS
+440 TPVASDS
-452 DTNESNKGQ
+452 EKVGSQKGQ
-461 DVATGS
+461 DAT
-467 ATTDKEGGFDL
+467 ADKDGGFNL
-478 QYWVDLLLYPFIFVL
+478 QYWIDLLLYPFIGLLVVL
-493 AILLAIVLFFKNRKQ
+493 GIVLFFKNRKQ
-508 DEEPQE
+508 DEEPEE
-514 ELSLQTLVEKE
+514 ELSLQTLVDKE
-525 AVDEDDTEEVLNE
+525 TADEDDLEEVLDE

-560 ELELTEGE
+560 ELELAEGE

-582 GNYKQAESVLLDA
+582 GNYKQAENVLLDA
-595 INEAPDDAA
+595 INEEPDDAA

-630 ALSDADA
+630 GLSDTDA
-637 IVKADSLRAELVS
+637 IVRADLLRAELVS
-650 DPVVDSLEED
+650 DPVGDL
-660 SVTAEE
+660 
-666 KTLEEEPLDIGAD
+666 LEEETDSEESLDTTK
-679 TEAEIAKLDE
+679 TEASNLDE
-689 ELSLD
+689 DLSFD
-694 DVDLD
+694 DVVLD
-699 LDSETAS
+699 TSSET
-706 SNDEAVEE
+706 E
-714 SVSSTSDFDL
+714 SIEDSTSHSISTGESSTNEFDL
-724 DLDLESVDLGV
+724 DLDLENIDLDVDPGLSKGASDLG
-735 DAKEPSEAESP
+735 DSSDTDSMDLGSTDLES
-746 ESESSELENSELD
+746 
-759 NIDLDTLASD
+759 IDLDTLASD

-777 DLDVSE
+777 DLEDS
-783 EVDPLDSSLDD
+783 VDESTALDSSLDD
-794 LSDTISETIPEA
+794 LSETISETIPEPVA
-806 ASDISP
+806 
-812 EASTGMAEEN
+812 EN
-822 TSDDFEDFDDDLDV
+822 TSEASNQVAEESAADDFEDFDDDLDV

-854 DMGDPESAR
+854 DMGDPESAK
-863 EILDEVVSLGDD
+863 EILDEVVSLGDE
-875 AQQEQARK
+875 AQQDQARK

>member
-1 MKLRNLTLI
+1 MKLRNLTLV
-10 AGLLGAFFTNSV
+10 AGLLGAFFTNAV

-30 KLNSSLNEPLD
+30 KLNSSLNEPLN
-41 AEIQLLNIGDLT
+41 AEIQLLNIGDLS

-85 DMSEP
+85 DMSAP
-90 GNPILRVTSRKPIRE
+90 GNPVLRVTSRKPIRE

-145 AASVSPQPKPQQQA
+145 AASASPQPKPQQA
-159 PVASSPTTSSSA
+159 PAAASPRPSSQV
-171 TTSTRSTSRAPA
+171 A
-183 PSNSSAT
+183 PSNT

-212 EDASIMQSL
+212 DNASIMQSL

-239 LKKGAVLRIPSS
+239 LKQGAVLRLPSS
-251 SDISQLSSQ
+251 ADISQLSPQ
-260 EVKEQ
+260 QVNEQ

-278 SSQPQLDATSAAI
+278 PSQPQLDATSSTST
-291 NPQSAPVADGGGR
+291 PSPAPVDGGGR
-304 LKLAVPSDDE
+304 LKLAVQDDDVE
-314 GGSSAN
+314 GASSAN
-320 ASGGSAS
+320 ASGGGESDVS
-327 GSADGSV
+327 GGS
-334 SRGTEKLESEF
+334 STRGTEKLENEF
-345 AVFQEELDKT
+345 AIFQEELDKT

-362 KARLSNMEEQLATM
+362 KARLSNMEEQIATM

-397 QQTTQE
+397 QQ
-403 DVSKEIATEE
+403 VTEE
-413 KTSLQAASKTSEAD
+413 KADSVEEAATQQADLETD
-427 TDQGS
+427 TEKAQSAEDQTA
-432 SEEQSSTE
+432 E
-440 EQAAKTPAASDS
+440 TPVASDS
-452 DTNESNKGQ
+452 DKDSSQKGQ
-461 DVATGS
+461 DAT
-467 ATTDKEGGFDL
+467 ADKDGGFNL
-478 QYWVDLLLYPFIFVL
+478 QYWIDLLLYPLIGLLVVL
-493 AILLAIVLFFKNRKQ
+493 LGIVLFFKNRKQ
-508 DEEPQE
+508 DEEPEE
-514 ELSLQTLVEKE
+514 ELSLQTLVDKE
-525 AVDEDDTEEVLNE
+525 TADEDDLEEVLDE
-538 EDKQVLEEAVSELD
+538 EDKQVLEETVSELD

-582 GNYKQAESVLLDA
+582 GNYKQAENVLLDA
-595 INEAPDDAA
+595 INEEPDDAA

-630 ALSDADA
+630 GLSDADA
-637 IVKADSLRAELVS
+637 IVRADLLRAELVS
-650 DPVVDSLEED
+650 DPVNDL
-660 SVTAEE
+660 
-666 KTLEEEPLDIGAD
+666 LEEEADSEESLDTTE
-679 TEAEIAKLDE
+679 TEASNLDE
-689 ELSLD
+689 ELSFD
-694 DVDLD
+694 DVV
-699 LDSETAS
+699 LDSSSET
-706 SNDEAVEE
+706 E
-714 SVSSTSDFDL
+714 STEDSTSDSTSTGESSTSDFDL
-724 DLDLESVDLGV
+724 DLDLENIDLDVDSGLSEEASDLG
-735 DAKEPSEAESP
+735 D
-746 ESESSELENSELD
+746 SSDTDSMDLGSTDLD
-759 NIDLDTLASD
+759 STDLDSIDLDTLASD

-777 DLDVSE
+777 DLE
-783 EVDPLDSSLDD
+783 ESVDGSTALDSSLDD
-794 LSDTISETIPEA
+794 LSDTISETIPEPVA
-806 ASDISP
+806 ETTS
-812 EASTGMAEEN
+812 EASSQIAEEN
-822 TSDDFEDFDDDLDV
+822 AADDFEDFDDDLDV

-854 DMGDPESAR
+854 DMGDPESAK

-875 AQQEQARK
+875 AQQDQARK

>member
-1 MKLRNLTLI
+1 MKLRNLTLV
-10 AGLLGAFFTNSV
+10 AGLLGAFFTNAV

-41 AEIQLLNIGDLT
+41 AEIQLLNIGDLS

-85 DMSEP
+85 DMSAP
-90 GNPILRVTSRKPIRE
+90 GNPVLRVTSRKPIRE

-145 AASVSPQPKPQQQA
+145 AASASPQPKPQQA
-159 PVASSPTTSSSA
+159 PAAASPRPSSQV
-171 TTSTRSTSRAPA
+171 A
-183 PSNSSAT
+183 PSNT

-212 EDASIMQSL
+212 DNASIMQSL

-239 LKKGAVLRIPSS
+239 LKQGAVLRLPSS
-251 SDISQLSSQ
+251 ADISQLSPQ
-260 EVKEQ
+260 QVNEQ

-278 SSQPQLDATSAAI
+278 PSQPQLDATSSTST
-291 NPQSAPVADGGGR
+291 PSPAPVDGGGR
-304 LKLAVPSDDE
+304 LKLAVQDDDVE
-314 GGSSAN
+314 GASSAN
-320 ASGGSAS
+320 ASGGGESDVS
-327 GSADGSV
+327 GGS
-334 SRGTEKLESEF
+334 STRGTEKLENEF
-345 AVFQEELDKT
+345 AIFQEELDKT

-362 KARLSNMEEQLATM
+362 KARLSNMEEQIATM

-397 QQTTQE
+397 QQ
-403 DVSKEIATEE
+403 VTEE
-413 KTSLQAASKTSEAD
+413 KADSVEEAATQQADLETD
-427 TDQGS
+427 TEKAQSAEDQTA
-432 SEEQSSTE
+432 E
-440 EQAAKTPAASDS
+440 TPVASDS
-452 DTNESNKGQ
+452 DKDSSQKGQ
-461 DVATGS
+461 DAT
-467 ATTDKEGGFDL
+467 ADKDGGFNL
-478 QYWVDLLLYPFIFVL
+478 QYWIDLLLYPLIGLLVVL
-493 AILLAIVLFFKNRKQ
+493 LGIVLFFKNRKQ
-508 DEEPQE
+508 DEEPEE
-514 ELSLQTLVEKE
+514 ELSLQTLVDKE
-525 AVDEDDTEEVLNE
+525 TADEDDLEEVLDE
-538 EDKQVLEEAVSELD
+538 EDKQVLEETVSELD

-582 GNYKQAESVLLDA
+582 GNYKQAENVLLDA
-595 INEAPDDAA
+595 INEEPDDAA

-630 ALSDADA
+630 GLSDADA
-637 IVKADSLRAELVS
+637 IVRADLLRAELVS
-650 DPVVDSLEED
+650 DPVNDL
-660 SVTAEE
+660 
-666 KTLEEEPLDIGAD
+666 LEEEADSEESLDTTE
-679 TEAEIAKLDE
+679 TEASNLDE
-689 ELSLD
+689 ELSFD
-694 DVDLD
+694 DVV
-699 LDSETAS
+699 LDSSSET
-706 SNDEAVEE
+706 E
-714 SVSSTSDFDL
+714 STEDSTSDSTSTGESSTSDFDL
-724 DLDLESVDLGV
+724 DLDLENIDLDVDFGLSEEASDLG
-735 DAKEPSEAESP
+735 D
-746 ESESSELENSELD
+746 SSDTDSMDLGSTDLD
-759 NIDLDTLASD
+759 STDLDSIDLDTLASD

-777 DLDVSE
+777 DLE
-783 EVDPLDSSLDD
+783 ESVDGSTALDSSLDD
-794 LSDTISETIPEA
+794 LSDTISETIPEPVA
-806 ASDISP
+806 ETTS
-812 EASTGMAEEN
+812 EASSQIAEEN
-822 TSDDFEDFDDDLDV
+822 AADDFEDFDDDLDV

-854 DMGDPESAR
+854 DMGDPESAK

-875 AQQEQARK
+875 AQQDQARK

>member
-10 AGLLGAFFTNSV
+10 AGLLVGAFFTNAV

-41 AEIQLLNIGDLT
+41 AEIQLLNIGDLS

-85 DMSEP
+85 DMSVP

-145 AASVSPQPKPQQQA
+145 AASASPQPKPQQQA
-159 PVASSPTTSSSA
+159 PAASSPNTSSRVATSDNRTESRPSA
-171 TTSTRSTSRAPA
+171 SAPT
-183 PSNSSAT
+183 NT

-212 EDASIMQSL
+212 ADATIMQSL

-239 LKKGAVLRIPSS
+239 LKKGAVLRLPSS
-251 SDISQLSSQ
+251 ADISQLSSQ
-260 EVKEQ
+260 QINEQ
-265 VDFSPESAIAEKK
+265 VDFSPESAISEKK
-278 SSQPQLDATSAAI
+278 SSQPQLDATASTST
-291 NPQSAPVADGGGR
+291 PTPAPVDGGGR
-304 LKLAVPSDDE
+304 LKLAVPNDDVE
-314 GGSSAN
+314 SASSAN
-320 ASGGSAS
+320 ASGGNTS
-327 GSADGSV
+327 GSADGSAT
-334 SRGTEKLESEF
+334 RGTEKLENEF
-345 AVFQEELDKT
+345 AIFQEELDKT

-362 KARLSNMEEQLATM
+362 KARLSNMEEQIATM

-397 QQTTQE
+397 QQTVQKETPQE
-403 DVSKEIATEE
+403 TAV
-413 KTSLQAASKTSEAD
+413 
-427 TDQGS
+427 
-432 SEEQSSTE
+432 SEESASQ
-440 EQAAKTPAASDS
+440 KSDS
-452 DTNESNKGQ
+452 DTEKQAQLTEDQASEAPVASDLDKSES
-461 DVATGS
+461 
-467 ATTDKEGGFDL
+467 EGGKKAATADESGFNL
-478 QYWVDLLLYPFIFVL
+478 QYWIDLLLYPFIGLLV
-493 AILLAIVLFFKNRKQ
+493 ILLAIVLFFKNRKQ

-525 AVDEDDTEEVLNE
+525 ATDEDDLEEVLDE

-625 YAQFS
+625 YEQFS
-630 ALSDADA
+630 GLSDADA

-650 DPVVDSLEED
+650 EPIVDVSED
-660 SVTAEE
+660 
-666 KTLEEEPLDIGAD
+666 D
-679 TEAEIAKLDE
+679 TESIELAPSLDE
-689 ELSLD
+689 EASVEGEPTSLDAELSLD
-694 DVDLD
+694 DVVLD
-699 LDSETAS
+699 LDGETEADKDTGQVSEAS
-706 SNDEAVEE
+706 S
-714 SVSSTSDFDL
+714 SDFDL
-724 DLDLESVDLGV
+724 DLDLENIDLDVDTP
-735 DAKEPSEAESP
+735 EPDI
-746 ESESSELENSELD
+746 ENPDLD
-759 NIDLDTLASD
+759 SIDLDTLASD

-777 DLDVSE
+777 DLNTG
-783 EVDPLDSSLDD
+783 VDESASLDSSLDD
-794 LSDTISETIPEA
+794 LSETIDEAIPEA
-806 ASDISP
+806 GASV
-812 EASTGMAEEN
+812 AEE
-822 TSDDFEDFDDDLDV
+822 SAADDFEDFDDDLDV

-854 DMGDPESAR
+854 DMGDPESAK

-875 AQQEQARK
+875 AQQDEARK

>member
-10 AGLLGAFFTNSV
+10 AGLLGAFFTNAV

-41 AEIQLLNIGDLT
+41 AEIQLLNIGDLS

-85 DMSEP
+85 DMSAP
-90 GNPILRVTSRKPIRE
+90 GNPVLRVTSRKPIRE

-145 AASVSPQPKPQQQA
+145 AASASPQPKPQQA
-159 PVASSPTTSSSA
+159 PAAASPRPSSQV
-171 TTSTRSTSRAPA
+171 A
-183 PSNSSAT
+183 PSNT

-212 EDASIMQSL
+212 DNASIMQSL

-239 LKKGAVLRIPSS
+239 LKQGAVLRLPSS
-251 SDISQLSSQ
+251 ADISQLSPQ
-260 EVKEQ
+260 QVNEQ

-278 SSQPQLDATSAAI
+278 PSQPQLDATSSTST
-291 NPQSAPVADGGGR
+291 PSPAPVDGGGR
-304 LKLAVPSDDE
+304 LKLAVQDDDVE
-314 GGSSAN
+314 GASSAN
-320 ASGGSAS
+320 ASGGGESDVS
-327 GSADGSV
+327 GGS
-334 SRGTEKLESEF
+334 STRGTEKLENEF
-345 AVFQEELDKT
+345 AIFQEELDKT

-362 KARLSNMEEQLATM
+362 KARLSNMEEQIATM

-397 QQTTQE
+397 QQ
-403 DVSKEIATEE
+403 VTEE
-413 KTSLQAASKTSEAD
+413 KADSVEEAATQQADLETD
-427 TDQGS
+427 TEKAQSAEDQTA
-432 SEEQSSTE
+432 E
-440 EQAAKTPAASDS
+440 TPVASDS
-452 DTNESNKGQ
+452 DKDSSQKGQ
-461 DVATGS
+461 DAT
-467 ATTDKEGGFDL
+467 ADKDGGFNL
-478 QYWVDLLLYPFIFVL
+478 QYWIDLLLYPLIGLLVVL
-493 AILLAIVLFFKNRKQ
+493 LGIVLFFKNRKQ
-508 DEEPQE
+508 DEEPEE
-514 ELSLQTLVEKE
+514 ELSLQTLVDKE
-525 AVDEDDTEEVLNE
+525 TADEDDLEEVLDE
-538 EDKQVLEEAVSELD
+538 EDKQVLEETVSELD
-552 EQELKNLE
+552 ERELKNLE

-582 GNYKQAESVLLDA
+582 GNYKQAENVLLDA
-595 INEAPDDAA
+595 INEEPDDAA

-630 ALSDADA
+630 GLSDADA
-637 IVKADSLRAELVS
+637 IVRADLLRAELVS
-650 DPVVDSLEED
+650 DPVNDL
-660 SVTAEE
+660 
-666 KTLEEEPLDIGAD
+666 LEEEADSEESLDTTE
-679 TEAEIAKLDE
+679 TEASNLDE
-689 ELSLD
+689 ELSFD
-694 DVDLD
+694 DVV
-699 LDSETAS
+699 LDSSSET
-706 SNDEAVEE
+706 E
-714 SVSSTSDFDL
+714 STEDSTSDSTSTGESSTSDFDL
-724 DLDLESVDLGV
+724 DLDLENIDLDVDSGLSEEASDLG
-735 DAKEPSEAESP
+735 D
-746 ESESSELENSELD
+746 SSDTDSMDLGSTDLD
-759 NIDLDTLASD
+759 STDLDSIDLDTLASD

-777 DLDVSE
+777 DLEESVDVSTA
-783 EVDPLDSSLDD
+783 LDSSLDD
-794 LSDTISETIPEA
+794 LSDTISETIPEPVA
-806 ASDISP
+806 ETTS
-812 EASTGMAEEN
+812 EASSQIAEEN
-822 TSDDFEDFDDDLDV
+822 AADDFEDFDDDLDV

-854 DMGDPESAR
+854 DMGDPESAK

-875 AQQEQARK
+875 AQQDQARK

>member
-1 MKLRNLTLI
+1 MKLRNLTLV
-10 AGLLGAFFTNSV
+10 AGLLGAFFTNAV

-41 AEIQLLNIGDLT
+41 AEIQLLNIGDLS

-85 DMSEP
+85 DMSAP
-90 GNPILRVTSRKPIRE
+90 GNPVLRVTSRKPIRE

-145 AASVSPQPKPQQQA
+145 AASASPQPKPQQA
-159 PVASSPTTSSSA
+159 PAAASPRPSSQV
-171 TTSTRSTSRAPA
+171 A
-183 PSNSSAT
+183 PSNT

-212 EDASIMQSL
+212 DNASIMQSL

-239 LKKGAVLRIPSS
+239 LKQGAVLRLPSS
-251 SDISQLSSQ
+251 ADISQLSPQ
-260 EVKEQ
+260 QVNEQ

-278 SSQPQLDATSAAI
+278 PSQPQLDATSSTST
-291 NPQSAPVADGGGR
+291 PSPAPVDGGGR
-304 LKLAVPSDDE
+304 LKLAVQDDDVK
-314 GGSSAN
+314 GASSAN
-320 ASGGSAS
+320 ASGGGESDVS
-327 GSADGSV
+327 GGS
-334 SRGTEKLESEF
+334 STRGTEKLENEF
-345 AVFQEELDKT
+345 AIFQEELDKT

-362 KARLSNMEEQLATM
+362 KARLSNMEEQIATM

-397 QQTTQE
+397 QQ
-403 DVSKEIATEE
+403 VTEE
-413 KTSLQAASKTSEAD
+413 KADSVEEAATQQADLETD
-427 TDQGS
+427 TEKAQSAEDQTA
-432 SEEQSSTE
+432 E
-440 EQAAKTPAASDS
+440 TPVASDS
-452 DTNESNKGQ
+452 DKDSSQKGQ
-461 DVATGS
+461 DAT
-467 ATTDKEGGFDL
+467 ADKDGGFNL
-478 QYWVDLLLYPFIFVL
+478 QYWIDLLLYPLIGLLVVL
-493 AILLAIVLFFKNRKQ
+493 LGIVLFFKNRKQ
-508 DEEPQE
+508 DEEPEE
-514 ELSLQTLVEKE
+514 ELSLQTLVDKE
-525 AVDEDDTEEVLNE
+525 TADEDDLEEVLDE
-538 EDKQVLEEAVSELD
+538 EDKQVLEETVSELD

-582 GNYKQAESVLLDA
+582 GNYKQAENVLLDA
-595 INEAPDDAA
+595 INEEPDDAA

-630 ALSDADA
+630 GLSDADA
-637 IVKADSLRAELVS
+637 IVKADLLRAELVS
-650 DPVVDSLEED
+650 DPVNDL
-660 SVTAEE
+660 
-666 KTLEEEPLDIGAD
+666 LEEEADSEESLDTTE
-679 TEAEIAKLDE
+679 TEASNLDE
-689 ELSLD
+689 ELSFD
-694 DVDLD
+694 DVV
-699 LDSETAS
+699 LDSSSET
-706 SNDEAVEE
+706 E
-714 SVSSTSDFDL
+714 STEDSTSDSTSTGESSTSDFDL
-724 DLDLESVDLGV
+724 DLDLENIDLDVDSGLSEEASDLG
-735 DAKEPSEAESP
+735 D
-746 ESESSELENSELD
+746 SSDTDSMDLGSTDLD
-759 NIDLDTLASD
+759 STDLDSIDLDTLASD

-777 DLDVSE
+777 DLE
-783 EVDPLDSSLDD
+783 ESVDGSTALDSSLDD
-794 LSDTISETIPEA
+794 LSDTISETIPEPVA
-806 ASDISP
+806 ETTS
-812 EASTGMAEEN
+812 EASSQIAEGN
-822 TSDDFEDFDDDLDV
+822 AADDFEDFDDDLDV

-854 DMGDPESAR
+854 DMGDPESAK

-875 AQQEQARK
+875 AQQDQARK

>member
-1 MKLRNLTLI
+1 MKLRNLTLV
-10 AGLLGAFFTNSV
+10 AGLLGAFFTNAV

-41 AEIQLLNIGDLT
+41 AEIQLLNIGDLS

-85 DMSEP
+85 DMSAP
-90 GNPILRVTSRKPIRE
+90 GNPVLRVTSRKPIRE

-145 AASVSPQPKPQQQA
+145 AASASPQPKPQQA
-159 PVASSPTTSSSA
+159 PAAASPRPSSQV
-171 TTSTRSTSRAPA
+171 A
-183 PSNSSAT
+183 PSNT

-212 EDASIMQSL
+212 DNASIMQSL

-239 LKKGAVLRIPSS
+239 LKQGAVLRLPSS
-251 SDISQLSSQ
+251 ADISQLSPQ
-260 EVKEQ
+260 QVNEQ

-278 SSQPQLDATSAAI
+278 PSQPQLDATSSTST
-291 NPQSAPVADGGGR
+291 PSPAPVDGGGR
-304 LKLAVPSDDE
+304 LKLAVQDDDVE
-314 GGSSAN
+314 GASSAN
-320 ASGGSAS
+320 ASGGGESDVS
-327 GSADGSV
+327 GGS
-334 SRGTEKLESEF
+334 STRGTEKLENEF
-345 AVFQEELDKT
+345 AIFQEELDKT

-362 KARLSNMEEQLATM
+362 KARLSNMEEQIATM

-397 QQTTQE
+397 QQ
-403 DVSKEIATEE
+403 VTEE
-413 KTSLQAASKTSEAD
+413 KADSVEEAATQQADLETD
-427 TDQGS
+427 TEKAQSAEDQTA
-432 SEEQSSTE
+432 E
-440 EQAAKTPAASDS
+440 TPVASDS
-452 DTNESNKGQ
+452 DKDSSQKGQ
-461 DVATGS
+461 DAT
-467 ATTDKEGGFDL
+467 ADKDGGFNL
-478 QYWVDLLLYPFIFVL
+478 QYWIDLLLYPLIGLLVVL
-493 AILLAIVLFFKNRKQ
+493 LGIVLFFKNRKQ
-508 DEEPQE
+508 DEEPEE
-514 ELSLQTLVEKE
+514 ELSLQTLVDKE
-525 AVDEDDTEEVLNE
+525 TADEDDLEEVLDE
-538 EDKQVLEEAVSELD
+538 EDKQVLEETVSELD

-573 GEADIYLSL
+573 GEANIYLSL
-582 GNYKQAESVLLDA
+582 GNYKQAENVLLDA
-595 INEAPDDAA
+595 INEEPDDAA

-630 ALSDADA
+630 GLSDADA
-637 IVKADSLRAELVS
+637 IVRADLLRAELVS
-650 DPVVDSLEED
+650 DPVNDL
-660 SVTAEE
+660 
-666 KTLEEEPLDIGAD
+666 LEEEADSEESLDTTE
-679 TEAEIAKLDE
+679 TEASNLDE
-689 ELSLD
+689 ELSFD
-694 DVDLD
+694 DVV
-699 LDSETAS
+699 LDSSSET
-706 SNDEAVEE
+706 E
-714 SVSSTSDFDL
+714 STEDSTSDSTSTGESSTSDFDL
-724 DLDLESVDLGV
+724 DLDLENIDLDVDSGLSEEASDLG
-735 DAKEPSEAESP
+735 D
-746 ESESSELENSELD
+746 SSDTDSMDLGSTDLD
-759 NIDLDTLASD
+759 STDLDSIDLDTLASD

-777 DLDVSE
+777 DLE
-783 EVDPLDSSLDD
+783 ESVDGSTALDSSLDD
-794 LSDTISETIPEA
+794 LSDTISETIPEPVA
-806 ASDISP
+806 ETTS
-812 EASTGMAEEN
+812 EASSQIAEEN
-822 TSDDFEDFDDDLDV
+822 AADDFEDFDDDLDV

-854 DMGDPESAR
+854 DMGDPESAK

-875 AQQEQARK
+875 AQQDQARK